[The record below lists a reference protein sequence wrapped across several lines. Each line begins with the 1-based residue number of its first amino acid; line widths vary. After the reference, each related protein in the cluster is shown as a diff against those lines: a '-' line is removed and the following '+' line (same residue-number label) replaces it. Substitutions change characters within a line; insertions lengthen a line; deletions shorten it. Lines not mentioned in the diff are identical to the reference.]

1 MPAPTR
7 SSVACYSRYRQ
18 SNLRH
23 NRTDVTAV
31 QKAINHNEL
40 NLRGA
45 YPEVAPLVRMRHLAR
60 QLRLFKPRVNR
71 SDQAGNLLTRYR
83 GRGMNFEE
91 VRYYQPGDDVR
102 SIDWRVTART
112 GKTHTKLFQEERE
125 RPVVILLDLRSPMFF
140 GSHNAFKSV
149 AACSIASALCWAGL
163 QHGDRIGA
171 LLFSDTQ
178 VETVRPRRSHHAV
191 LAAIHSMVSM
201 AGDLSSPVSS
211 NGSLPLKTLLEEARR
226 IARPGSALFLVSD
239 CHDLDEQC
247 EQPLYLL
254 TRHADLQVLR
264 ITDPLELELP
274 DTALTISDGKQRTF
288 LGKSSRALRNEFTN
302 RQLQVR
308 EQTAQLCRRLR
319 LPLLDFDNTQ
329 PVVPTL
335 LTTYGDRQQKPARQR
350 V

>member
-1 MPAPTR
+1 M
-7 SSVACYSRYRQ
+7 
-18 SNLRH
+18 
-23 NRTDVTAV
+23 
-31 QKAINHNEL
+31 QKAINHNDL
-40 NLRGA
+40 NIRGA
-45 YPEVAPLVRMRHLAR
+45 YPTVAPLVRLRHIAR

-140 GSHNAFKSV
+140 GSQNAFKSV
-149 AACSIASALCWAGL
+149 AACSIASALCWSGL

-171 LLFSDTQ
+171 LLFSDNG
-178 VETVRPRRSHHAV
+178 VDTVRPRRSHHAV
-191 LAAIHSMVSM
+191 LAAIHGMVET
-201 AGDLSSPVSS
+201 ANALQSPIPA
-211 NGSLPLKTLLEEARR
+211 NGSQPLSVLLEEARR

-239 CHDLDEQC
+239 CHDLDESC

-264 ITDPLELELP
+264 ITDPLEQQLP
-274 DTALTISDGKQRTF
+274 EQALTISDGKQRTF
-288 LGKSSRALRNEFTN
+288 LGKSSRGLRQQFADH
-302 RQLQVR
+302 QHQVR
-308 EQTAQLCRRLR
+308 EQTAQLCRRLH
-319 LPLLDFDNTQ
+319 LPLVDFDNTL
-329 PVVPTL
+329 PVVPVL
-335 LTTYGDRQQKPARQR
+335 LGTYGERQPSPSRR
-350 V
+350 TV

>member
-1 MPAPTR
+1 M
-7 SSVACYSRYRQ
+7 
-18 SNLRH
+18 
-23 NRTDVTAV
+23 
-31 QKAINHNEL
+31 QKTINHNDL
-40 NLRGA
+40 NIRGA
-45 YPEVAPLVRMRHLAR
+45 YPTVAPLVRLRHIAR

-140 GSHNAFKSV
+140 GSQNAFKSV
-149 AACSIASALCWAGL
+149 AACSIAAALSWAGL

-171 LLFSDTQ
+171 LLFSDHG
-178 VETVRPRRSHHAV
+178 VDTVRPRRSHHAV
-191 LAAIHSMVSM
+191 LAAIHGMVET
-201 AGDLSSPVSS
+201 ANALNSPIAS
-211 NGSLPLKTLLEEARR
+211 NGSQPLSLLLEEARR
-226 IARPGSALFLVSD
+226 IARPGSALFLISD
-239 CHDLDEQC
+239 CHDLDESC

-264 ITDPLELELP
+264 ITDPLEQQLP
-274 DTALTISDGKQRTF
+274 DQPLTISDGKQRTF
-288 LGKSSRALRNEFTN
+288 LSKSSKLM
-302 RQLQVR
+302 RQQFANQQYRVR

-319 LPLLDFDNTQ
+319 LPLVDFDNTR
-329 PVVPTL
+329 PVVPVL
-335 LTTYGDRQQKPARQR
+335 LSTYGDRQPSPSRR
-350 V
+350 PV

>member
-1 MPAPTR
+1 M
-7 SSVACYSRYRQ
+7 
-18 SNLRH
+18 
-23 NRTDVTAV
+23 
-31 QKAINHNEL
+31 QKALNHNEL

-45 YPEVAPLVRMRHLAR
+45 YPAVPPLVRLRHIAR

-140 GSHNAFKSV
+140 GSQNAFKSV
-149 AACSIASALCWAGL
+149 AACSIASALGWAGL

-171 LLFSDTQ
+171 LLFSDQ
-178 VETVRPRRSHHAV
+178 HLETVRPRRSHHAV
-191 LAAIHSMVSM
+191 LAAIHSMVEM
-201 AGDLSSPVSS
+201 ASALKSPIPA
-211 NGSLPLKTLLEEARR
+211 NGSQPLSTLLEEARR
-226 IARPGSALFLVSD
+226 VARPGSAVFLISD
-239 CHDLDEQC
+239 CHDMDESC

-264 ITDPLELELP
+264 ITDPLEQQLP
-274 DTALTISDGKQRTF
+274 DQALTISDGRQRTF
-288 LGKSSRALRNEFTN
+288 LGRSN
-302 RQLQVR
+302 RQQREAFSRHQQQVR

-319 LPLLDFDNTQ
+319 LPLVDFDSTQ
-329 PVVPTL
+329 PVVPVL
-335 LTTYGDRQQKPARQR
+335 LSTYGERPPAPSASPSRMP

>member
-1 MPAPTR
+1 M
-7 SSVACYSRYRQ
+7 
-18 SNLRH
+18 
-23 NRTDVTAV
+23 

-45 YPEVAPLVRMRHLAR
+45 YPSVAPLVRLRHIAR
-60 QLRLFKPRVNR
+60 QLHLFKPRVNR
-71 SDQAGNLLTRYR
+71 SDQSGNLLTRYR

-163 QHGDRIGA
+163 HHGDRIGA

-191 LAAIHSMVSM
+191 LAAIHGMVET
-201 AGDLSSPVSS
+201 AADLNSPIAP
-211 NGSLPLKTLLEEARR
+211 NGKQPLSVLLEEARR
-226 IARPGSALFLVSD
+226 IARPGSALFLISD
-239 CHDLDEQC
+239 CHDLDESC

-264 ITDPLELELP
+264 ITDPLERHLP
-274 DTALTISDGKQRTF
+274 EQALTISDGKQRTF
-288 LGKSSRALRNEFTN
+288 LGKSSRALRQQFAREQENT
-302 RQLQVR
+302 R
-308 EQTAQLCRRLR
+308 EQTAQLCRRLHM
-319 LPLLDFDNTQ
+319 PLVDFDNTQ
-329 PVVPTL
+329 PVVPEL
-335 LTTYGDRQQKPARQR
+335 LNTYGSRQPAPASRR
-350 V
+350 PA

>member
-1 MPAPTR
+1 M
-7 SSVACYSRYRQ
+7 
-18 SNLRH
+18 
-23 NRTDVTAV
+23 
-31 QKAINHNEL
+31 QKAINHNDL
-40 NLRGA
+40 NIRGA
-45 YPEVAPLVRMRHLAR
+45 YPEVAPLVRLRHIAR

-140 GSHNAFKSV
+140 GSQNAFKSV

-171 LLFSDTQ
+171 LLFSDHG
-178 VETVRPRRSHHAV
+178 VDTVRPRRSHHAV
-191 LAAIHSMVSM
+191 LAAIHGMVET
-201 AGDLSSPVSS
+201 AGALDSPIASGGSQPLSV
-211 NGSLPLKTLLEEARR
+211 LLEEARR
-226 IARPGSALFLVSD
+226 IARPGSALFLISD
-239 CHDLDEQC
+239 CHDMDESC

-264 ITDPLELELP
+264 ITDPLEQQLP
-274 DTALTISDGKQRTF
+274 EQAMTISDGKQRTF
-288 LGKSSRALRNEFTN
+288 LGKSSRALRQQFANH
-302 RQLQVR
+302 QYQVR
-308 EQTAQLCRRLR
+308 EQTAQLCRRLH
-319 LPLLDFDNTQ
+319 LPLVDFDNTQ
-329 PVVPTL
+329 PVVPL
-335 LTTYGDRQQKPARQR
+335 LLSTYGDRQPSPNRSPA
-350 V
+350 

>member
-1 MPAPTR
+1 M
-7 SSVACYSRYRQ
+7 
-18 SNLRH
+18 
-23 NRTDVTAV
+23 
-31 QKAINHNEL
+31 QKAINHSEL

-45 YPEVAPLVRMRHLAR
+45 YPEVAPLVRLRHIAR
-60 QLRLFKPRVNR
+60 QLRLFKPRLNR

-112 GKTHTKLFQEERE
+112 GKTHTKLYQEERE

-140 GSHNAFKSV
+140 GSQNAFKSV

-171 LLFSDTQ
+171 LLFSDAE

-191 LAAIHSMVSM
+191 LAAIHSMVET
-201 AGDLSSPVSS
+201 AGALKSPIASGGSQPLSV
-211 NGSLPLKTLLEEARR
+211 LLEEARR
-226 IARPGSALFLVSD
+226 IARPGSALFLISD
-239 CHDLDEQC
+239 CHDLDDHC
-247 EQPLYLL
+247 EQSLYLL

-264 ITDPLELELP
+264 ITDPLEQQLP
-274 DTALTISDGKQRTF
+274 EQPLTISDGKQRTF
-288 LGKSSRALRNEFTN
+288 LGKSSRGLRQQFALDQAR
-302 RQLQVR
+302 VR
-308 EQTAQLCRRLR
+308 EQTAQICRRLH

-329 PVVPTL
+329 PVVPVL
-335 LTTYGDRQQKPARQR
+335 LNRYGERQSTNGRRQA
-350 V
+350 

>member
-1 MPAPTR
+1 M
-7 SSVACYSRYRQ
+7 
-18 SNLRH
+18 H
-23 NRTDVTAV
+23 
-31 QKAINHNEL
+31 KAINHSEL

-45 YPEVAPLVRMRHLAR
+45 YPEVAPLVRLRHIAR
-60 QLRLFKPRVNR
+60 QLRLFKPRLNR

-112 GKTHTKLFQEERE
+112 GKTHTKLYQEERE

-140 GSHNAFKSV
+140 GSQNAFKSV

-171 LLFSDTQ
+171 LLFSDAE

-191 LAAIHSMVSM
+191 LAAIHSMVETAS
-201 AGDLSSPVSS
+201 ALQSPIANGGSQPLSI
-211 NGSLPLKTLLEEARR
+211 LLEEARR
-226 IARPGSALFLVSD
+226 IARPGSALFLISD
-239 CHDLDEQC
+239 CHDLDEHC
-247 EQPLYLL
+247 EQSLYLL

-264 ITDPLELELP
+264 IIDPLEQQLP
-274 DTALTISDGKQRTF
+274 EQPLTISDGKQRTF
-288 LGKSSRALRNEFTN
+288 LGKSSRGLRQQFALDQAR
-302 RQLQVR
+302 VR
-308 EQTAQLCRRLR
+308 EQTAQICRRLN

-329 PVVPTL
+329 PVVPVL
-335 LTTYGDRQQKPARQR
+335 LSRYGERQPTNGRRQA
-350 V
+350 

>member
-1 MPAPTR
+1 M
-7 SSVACYSRYRQ
+7 
-18 SNLRH
+18 H
-23 NRTDVTAV
+23 
-31 QKAINHNEL
+31 KAINHSEL

-45 YPEVAPLVRMRHLAR
+45 YPSVAPLVRLRHIAR
-60 QLRLFKPRVNR
+60 QLKLFKPRANR

-91 VRYYQPGDDVR
+91 VRNYQPGDDVR
-102 SIDWRVTART
+102 AIDWRVTART

-140 GSHNAFKSV
+140 GSQNAFKSV

-171 LLFSDTQ
+171 LLFTDTD

-191 LAAIHSMVSM
+191 LAAIHGMVS
-201 AGDLSSPVSS
+201 AASDLESPIPK
-211 NGSLPLKTLLEEARR
+211 NGSQSIATLLEEARR
-226 IARPGSALFLVSD
+226 IARPGSALFLISD
-239 CHDLDEQC
+239 CHDLDEHC
-247 EQPLYLL
+247 EQTLYLL

-264 ITDPLELELP
+264 VADPLELHIP
-274 DTALTISDGKQRTF
+274 DQSLTISDGQQRTF
-288 LGKSSRALRNEFTN
+288 LSRSSREMRRDFA
-302 RQLQVR
+302 QHQQQVR

-319 LPLLDFDNTQ
+319 LPLVDFDSTQ

-335 LTTYGDRQQKPARQR
+335 LSTYGERQPSPARR
-350 V
+350 NT

>member
-1 MPAPTR
+1 M
-7 SSVACYSRYRQ
+7 
-18 SNLRH
+18 L
-23 NRTDVTAV
+23 
-31 QKAINHNEL
+31 KAINHSEL

-45 YPEVAPLVRMRHLAR
+45 YPEVAPLVRLRHIAR
-60 QLRLFKPRVNR
+60 QLRLFKPRLNR

-112 GKTHTKLFQEERE
+112 GKTHTKLYQEERE

-140 GSHNAFKSV
+140 GSQNAFKSV

-171 LLFSDTQ
+171 LLFSDKE
-178 VETVRPRRSHHAV
+178 VKTVRPRRSHHAV
-191 LAAIHSMVSM
+191 LAAIHSMVET
-201 AGDLSSPVSS
+201 AGALQSPIASGGSQRLS
-211 NGSLPLKTLLEEARR
+211 LLLEEARR
-226 IARPGSALFLVSD
+226 VARPGSALFLISD

-247 EQPLYLL
+247 EQALYLL

-264 ITDPLELELP
+264 ITDPLERQLP
-274 DTALTISDGKQRTF
+274 DQPLTISDGKQRTF
-288 LGKSSRALRNEFTN
+288 LGKSSRGLRQQFALD
-302 RQLQVR
+302 QAQVR
-308 EQTAQLCRRLR
+308 EQTAQLCRRLH

-329 PVVPTL
+329 PVVPVL
-335 LTTYGDRQQKPARQR
+335 LNRYGERQSTSGRRPE
-350 V
+350 